1 MQSKIC
7 IFLLCLSI
15 ILAQVL
21 TYQEPEQAVVF
32 SKARRHAVPI
42 GWKRYSRR
50 SLRTYGLKKR
60 LIRLSSKPTEFQY
73 HLQAER
79 FAYVVKVKSRG
90 SYLVRLGFAEH
101 RNCEVEKRTVSFFV
115 NEIEIP
121 PFDIASEV
129 GCNAPVYRDVLVEI
143 RRKKRIVVSAK
154 RLSVFDP
161 PILSNI
167 AIFRQSHPSFPS
179 PKAISSTSPAV
190 SLFVSSSPSTT
201 STSVMLESTGPSAS
215 PTTTPSQINNS
226 SASPSST
233 LSHSTVSSSS
243 FTSTLSVSTRPSS
256 SSTTTP
262 SQTNSPFVSPSST
275 LSHSAVSSSSVTN
288 TLSVSTRPSSN
299 PSSTPTQSQSPIIE
313 LSEVTVNVGV
323 DVWPLSEGN
332 MFERITRAGNI
343 DVSNLDPGVPV
354 DVFDTAVQGQF
365 FNLSFPLS
373 VGTYDATLGFAEYDV
388 RNCIGAG
395 RTFAVY
401 ANGVLKLESVDI
413 FNLASGCRRAVTVFL
428 PGLAVEEFGK
438 RPLVL
443 AFQGVSAPA
452 ILSYVSIKR
461 SDTQCMPVSGDISL
475 RDDHLAHAVPGKYP
489 PNGDSSYVDH
499 QGAGFVRVH
508 IDGRQSHT
516 HFFSNGR
523 AGHIRRYTWT
533 NLETAEIVS
542 RSSNFWHKFPR
553 GTTRMRL
560 SILDEVCSTDV
571 ADFSVTVTGNQ
582 QTGAYCYY
590 YKDLDGVPLAGTLGK
605 EEHWPIHAYVQ
616 RTLRFGFPTFWFS
629 RTKFS
634 TRCTFSMDVTEVS
647 EETLMSVISKGSGRA
662 QLYKS
667 GGLVYDTETSP
678 GDASGI
684 PLAIG
689 VHEFELLYF
698 REDLSQDGFLQVLFD
713 NDEPPN
719 IFYDQLSIVPLVLKV
734 SPDGGRVDGNEVVT
748 IVGFGLHFPLTVYFG
763 DVSADVLAEGAS
775 STRVQVRAP
784 GVEDERSVFVSVVSA
799 TGIRSNAVVYT
810 YGVDC
815 DEIVF
820 ETQDLTIAD
829 EEKVDVG
836 AATCVTTWLDG
847 SLYIGS
853 YDGYVR
859 VVHYDL
865 DTLRASS
872 ICQSERMTDDRFK
885 DATGEPSLRTI
896 LGIAFDP
903 RDVTIPLPYI
913 STSTLFWDR
922 QNAIANIPSNE
933 KWANGAVERLKAI
946 SEPLLKTDG
955 SICLA
960 YDKRIVS
967 NLPVSDGDH
976 SVNALLFSQTGDLL
990 IAVGGFTNA
999 GLPYMSAGGNWETLL
1014 SGAVIRARLSKGE
1027 AYDGDI
1033 VHAPKDNLR
1042 TARIVK
1048 GDVDI
1053 YATGFRNLYSLV
1065 MTRTGE
1071 IYGVDMGPNCK
1082 MGNASSACDEYDE
1095 SEASQRDTSSRVGFP
1110 GRLKTSVDD
1119 GCTSGVARDDKLVR
1133 IVHGGYYGHPN
1144 LQRSKLENV
1153 SECGW
1158 IDPITDTIPW
1168 PLFARAPS
1176 NYVRPECLVKS
1187 AMTAVIP
1194 YGSKAFCARLRG
1206 SLLLGLY
1213 KAFGV
1218 FRTRSADSDGGM
1230 RGTERIANGGGI
1242 SGVENVV
1249 GDVVFVSNVKGS
1261 ISVMRPN
1268 SKSSR
1273 KAEWF
1278 VLNALPVRLPRNGGS
1293 RLTLGGWG
1301 LDRNVSVFIASQA
1314 CPVVRV
1320 TSSMIECI
1328 TPPFVGTLGEESV
1341 DVKVVAHSRSN
1352 SEKESV
1358 QVLTEGVLYMQS

>member
-1 MQSKIC
+1 MQSKIR
-7 IFLLCLSI
+7 IFFLCLLT
-15 ILAQVL
+15 ILIQVF

-32 SKARRHAVPI
+32 SKARRSAVPV
-42 GWKRYSRR
+42 GWERYSRR
-50 SLRTYGLKKR
+50 SLRTYGLKRR
-60 LIRLSSKPTEFQY
+60 LVRLSSKPTEFQY

-79 FAYVVKVKSRG
+79 FAYVLRVKSRG
-90 SYLVRLGFAEH
+90 SYLVRLGFAEY
-101 RNCEVEKRTVSFFV
+101 RNCKKEKRVLSFFV
-115 NEIEIP
+115 NEVEIP

-129 GCNAPVYRDVLVEI
+129 GCNTPLYRDVLVEI
-143 RRKKRIVVSAK
+143 RRRKRIVVSAK

-167 AIFRQSHPSFPS
+167 AIFGQPQPSLPS
-179 PKAISSTSPAV
+179 PKASSSTSPAV
-190 SLFVSSSPSTT
+190 SLFVSSFPSATYT
-201 STSVMLESTGPSAS
+201 SVLPESTSPSAS
-215 PTTTPSQINNS
+215 PTTTPSQIT
-226 SASPSST
+226 SPSVSPSAT
-233 LSHSTVSSSS
+233 LSHSAVPSASS
-243 FTSTLSVSTRPSS
+243 TSTLSVSSRPSS
-256 SSTTTP
+256 SPSTTP
-262 SQTNSPFVSPSST
+262 A
-275 LSHSAVSSSSVTN
+275 H
-288 TLSVSTRPSSN
+288 
-299 PSSTPTQSQSPIIE
+299 SQSPIIV

-343 DVSNLDPGVPV
+343 DVSNLDSSVPV
-354 DVFDTAVQGQF
+354 DAFDTAVQGQF

-388 RNCIGAG
+388 RNCVSAG
-395 RTFAVY
+395 RTFGVY

-428 PGLAVEEFGK
+428 PGLAVEEFDR

-443 AFQGVSAPA
+443 AFQGISAPA

-461 SDTQCMPVSGDISL
+461 SDTQCIPVSGDISL

-489 PNGDSSYVDH
+489 PNGDSSYVDN
-499 QGAGFVRVH
+499 QNAGFVRVH

-523 AGHIRRYTWT
+523 AGHIRQYTWT

-542 RSSNFWHKFPR
+542 RSSNFWHNFPR

-560 SILDEVCSTDV
+560 SILDEVCSTDA
-571 ADFSVTVTGNQ
+571 ADFSVTVTGNK

-590 YKDLDGVPLAGTLGK
+590 YKDLDGVPLTGMLGI

-616 RTLRFGFPTFWFS
+616 KTLRFGFPTFWFS
-629 RTKFS
+629 RTRFS
-634 TRCTFSMDVTEVS
+634 TRCTFSMDVTEAS
-647 EETLMSVISKGSGRA
+647 EETLMSVITKGSGRA

-698 REDLSQDGFLQVLFD
+698 REDFSQDGFLQVLFD

-763 DVSADVLAEGAS
+763 DVSADVLVEGAS
-775 STRVQVRAP
+775 STRVQIRTP
-784 GVEDERSVFVSVVSA
+784 GVEDERTVSVSVVSA
-799 TGIRSNAVVYT
+799 TGTRSNAVVYT

-815 DEIVF
+815 DEIAF
-820 ETQDLTIAD
+820 ESQDLTIAD

-885 DATGEPSLRTI
+885 DGTGEPSLRTI
-896 LGIAFDP
+896 LGITFDP
-903 RDVTIPLPYI
+903 RDVTIPRAYI

-922 QNAIANIPSNE
+922 QNAIANIPSGE

-955 SICLA
+955 AICLA

-999 GLPYMSAGGNWETLL
+999 GLPYMSAGGNWETFL
-1014 SGAVIRARLSKGE
+1014 SGAVIRARLSLG
-1027 AYDGDI
+1027 ATYVGDI

-1042 TARIVK
+1042 TARVVK
-1048 GDVDI
+1048 GDVDL

-1095 SEASQRDTSSRVGFP
+1095 SEASQRDTSSRVEFP
-1110 GRLKTSVDD
+1110 GRLMTSVDD

-1133 IVHGGYYGHPN
+1133 LEAGGFYGHPN
-1144 LQRSKLENV
+1144 LQRSKLRNV

-1158 IDPITDTIPW
+1158 IDPLTDSVPM

-1176 NYVRPECLVKS
+1176 NYVRAESLVKS

-1194 YGSKAFCARLRG
+1194 YGSKGFCARLRG
-1206 SLLLGLY
+1206 ALLLGLY
-1213 KAFGV
+1213 KGFGV
-1218 FRTRSADSDGGM
+1218 FRTRSADNGDGM
-1230 RGTERIANGGGI
+1230 RSTERIANGGGI
-1242 SGVENVV
+1242 SGVENVL

-1261 ISVMRPN
+1261 ISVMRPI

-1273 KAEWF
+1273 KADWF

-1293 RLTLGGWG
+1293 RLTVGGWG
-1301 LDRNVSVFIASQA
+1301 FQLNVSVLVGSHP
-1314 CPVVRV
+1314 CPVLRV
-1320 TSSMIECI
+1320 TSSVIVCI
-1328 TPPFVGTLGEESV
+1328 TPAFVGRLGEESV
-1341 DVKVVAHSRSN
+1341 DVKVVAPARLN
-1352 SEKESV
+1352 SESESV
-1358 QVLTEGVLYMQS
+1358 QILTKAVLYMQA